1 VRVVKLP
8 RRAARR
14 YSERAFPPYQHQP
27 GQTPHPERDPAGH
40 MYGRTECPPK
50 SFDPDGWQ
58 ESELYLYGVD
68 LFNHGYWWEAHAEWE
83 MLWQAT
89 GRNDTVG
96 AFLQGLIQVA
106 AALVQ
111 HRAGRD
117 EGARK
122 LARKGVARLR
132 RVDGRLMGVDVAA
145 FVDAVESWIESGNPP
160 VIELA
165 INQKT
170 H

>member
-1 VRVVKLP
+1 
-8 RRAARR
+8 
-14 YSERAFPPYQHQP
+14 
-27 GQTPHPERDPAGH
+27 
-40 MYGRTECPPK
+40 MYGRTESPPQT
-50 SFDPDGWQ
+50 FDPSRWQ
-58 ESELYLYGVD
+58 ENELYLYGVD

-89 GRNDTVG
+89 DRSDTAG
-96 AFLQGLIQVA
+96 SFLQGLIQVA

-111 HRAGRD
+111 DRSGRV

-132 RVDGRLMGVDVAA
+132 RVNGRFMGVDVEA
-145 FVDAVESWIESGNPP
+145 FVDAVESWLESVNPP